1 MLDPKAT
8 HVGVGV
14 SAARDGSQI
23 AVQNFARY

>member
-1 MLDPKAT
+1 MLYPKAT